1 MSFKNAVVIGGS
13 IAGMLA
19 ARVLADRFESVT
31 IVETDQLP
39 LQPEVRKGVAQSPQP
54 HVLLT
59 RGYRILE
66 ELFPGIGSDLSAA
79 GALSIDWV
87 RENGV

>member
-1 MSFKNAVVIGGS
+1 MRLKNAVVIGGS

-39 LQPEVRKGVAQSPQP
+39 LQPEV
-54 HVLLT
+54 
-59 RGYRILE
+59 
-66 ELFPGIGSDLSAA
+66 F
-79 GALSIDWV
+79 
-87 RENGV
+87 

>member
-1 MSFKNAVVIGGS
+1 MSIGGS

-31 IVETDQLP
+31 IVETDKLP
-39 LQPEVRKGVAQSPQP
+39 LQPQMRKGVPQSVQP
-54 HVLLT
+54 HVLFA

-66 ELFPGIGSDLSAA
+66 ELSCLQ
-79 GALSIDWV
+79 ALWLWAMQFV
-87 RENGV
+87 PYVQFMVKE